1 MAEEEQVK
9 WDRVRQNARA
19 VNASPPEWPAH
30 VAPISQSGLALL
42 GLDAKHRLYWDGE
55 PVEVGKPLVLTWWQS
70 GLALVVRIEHR
81 TRGLGH
87 LLGIRLQGGR
97 EVCAARRL
105 PSMTRDRQQS
115 TGGGVH

>member
-9 WDRVRQNARA
+9 WDRFRQNARA

-70 GLALVVRIEHR
+70 GLALVVASS
-81 TRGLGH
+81 TALGAWVTYSEYACRVGGKFA
-87 LLGIRLQGGR
+87 LLA
-97 EVCAARRL
+97 VC
-105 PSMTRDRQQS
+105 PQ
-115 TGGGVH
+115 